1 MKKNSKGM
9 GKLIF
14 GVALAILL
22 VGGPGHDA
30 TAQKTEEVVSFYKG
44 ATLRLMDP
52 HAPGGSYDQWVRALA
67 PHMKK
72 HTGANV
78 LVENMSGASGLMGG
92 AFLYSR
98 AKPDG
103 LTVMILPMPG
113 MIVSDMLEFQEV
125 KYELDKFTYIG
136 RVEVM
141 TRGFFAS
148 KASGFSSVADM
159 QKSTKVIRF
168 GSVDPT
174 SQSSVDASMIS
185 EAFGLKSKIIPGY
198 KGSKEYMLAL
208 TAGREVDAA
217 VTTFTG
223 YDRNVKRGE
232 IGLISIMGKNRHP
245 DFSEIPA
252 ILETPGLS
260 PEGRKLLELLTILVE
275 SGRMIVAPP
284 GLPEPHR
291 LFLENALSASLKEPA
306 LMEWAQKIGYNLSP
320 LSGGECKSLVT
331 RLMEIV
337 PKGERPK
344 IKHLVTE
351 KYF

>member
-1 MKKNSKGM
+1 MKKILGHTR
-9 GKLIF
+9 GWTLIL
-14 GVALAILL
+14 VLAIVLI
-22 VGGPGHDA
+22 GSSSQKA
-30 TAQKTEEVVSFYKG
+30 TAQAAGEGEAFYKG
-44 ATLRLMDP
+44 ATLRLIDP

-78 LVENMSGASGLMGG
+78 VVENMGGASGLMGG
-92 AFLYSR
+92 AHLYSV

-113 MIVSDMLEFQEV
+113 MIVSDMLEFKEV
-125 KYELDKFTYIG
+125 KYELEKFSYIG

-148 KASGFSSVADM
+148 KASGFTSVADM

-174 SQSSVDASMIS
+174 SQSSLDASLIS
-185 EAFGLKSKIIPGY
+185 EGFGLKSKIIPGY

-208 TAGREVDAA
+208 MAGREVDAA

-223 YDRNVKRGE
+223 YDTNVKRGE
-232 IGLISIMGKNRHP
+232 ISLMAMMGKKRHP
-245 DFSEIPA
+245 DFPETPA
-252 ILETPGLS
+252 ILEIPAS
-260 PEGRKLLELLTILVE
+260 PEGKKLLELLSILVE
-275 SGRMIVAPP
+275 SGRMIVGPP
-284 GLPEPHR
+284 GLPEANR

-306 LMEWAQKIGYNLSP
+306 LMDWAQKLGYNVSP
-320 LSGGECKSLVT
+320 LSAKECKELVL
-331 RLMEIV
+331 RLMEII
-337 PKGERPK
+337 PKAERPK
-344 IKHLVTE
+344 FKHLVTE